1 MKTLNETKKEMK
13 MFEKHIEVVA
23 GLRILH
29 KKTSLNFDAESSR
42 IERIVEH
49 FYKVQDFD
57 EDFYEFGIAF
67 IKEEGTRLVNTTDY
81 DGMYLDDMVAL

>member
-13 MFEKHIEVVA
+13 TFEKMVNAIA

-49 FYKVQDFD
+49 FYKVQDFN
-57 EDFYEFGIAF
+57 EDFYEYGISF
-67 IKEEGTRLVNTTDY
+67 IKDEGNRLVNTTDY